1 MDSHRARHAVF
12 WIATFAIL
20 WGLLLPTLAPA
31 AHSAPGKTWVDVC
44 LAAGVTQV
52 RLDMPETGEARKRES
67 AGDRP
72 DCVPQADILAI
83 APGPAHRVCLDFGP
97 CPFQIPPI
105 LTAPAPQATWSAHPS
120 RAPPHQS

>member
-31 AHSAPGKTWVDVC
+31 AHSAPGKTWVDAC
-44 LAAGVTQV
+44 LSAGVTQV
-52 RLDMPETGEARKRES
+52 RLDMPDTGEARKREA

-72 DCVPQADILAI
+72 DCVPQADSPAI
-83 APGPAHRVCLDFGP
+83 APAPAHQAWTDFMP
-97 CPFQIPPI
+97 CPPQLPPI
-105 LTAPAPQATWSAHPS
+105 PTAPAAQTTWSAHPS
-120 RAPPHQS
+120 RAPPLQS